1 MKLIIKNPKTNVA
14 NFFRRAGYHF
24 LRKVGE
30 EMVFAKRLTDQPFP
44 RFHAFCKVGKD
55 KFIINLHLDHKK
67 ASYEGQRKHS
77 GEYGE
82 GSELLR
88 EEAKRLKLVDGS

>member
-1 MKLIIKNPKTNVA
+1 MKFIIEKPQINVA

-24 LRKVGE
+24 LRKVSE

-44 RFHAFCKVGKD
+44 RFHAFCKIGKD
-55 KFIINLHLDHKK
+55 KFIINLHLDHKQ

-77 GEYGE
+77 GEYGKD
-82 GSELLR
+82 SELLR
-88 EEAKRLKLVDGS
+88 KEVEKLRSVS